1 MKFGEVVHGECASY
15 LFVTS
20 AALRSVCLGNERS
33 YPEHYCP
40 ETLWIC
46 ILVPSVLWGWKCTHP
61 QAVCAETD
69 LWGSQDPPHVCVL
82 TYKMGTE
89 CQVHV
94 IVIWM
99 TGWWC
104 KALNLGPVHGRCS
117 QCQHPPFCPE
127 SSFLDHAVDTGVWRE
142 VQTAVGRT
150 QPLSLNKEGR
160 WLTAGAPRESPL
172 WNAGPSKRER
182 RRCQINHLY

>member
-1 MKFGEVVHGECASY
+1 MKFGDVVHGECASY

-33 YPEHYCP
+33 SPEHHCP

-46 ILVPSVLWGWKCTHP
+46 ILVPSALWGWKCAHP
-61 QAVCAETD
+61 QAVWAETD
-69 LWGSQDPPHVCVL
+69 PRGLRVRLMSVCSL
-82 TYKMGTE
+82 MGPE

-94 IVIWM
+94 IVIWI
-99 TGWWC
+99 TRWWC
-104 KALNLGPVHGRCS
+104 KAVNLGPTHGRCS
-117 QCQHPPFCPE
+117 QCQHPPFCPV
-127 SSFLDHAVDTGVWRE
+127 SSFLDHAVDTGVWRG
-142 VQTAVGRT
+142 VQTAVGQT

-182 RRCQINHLY
+182 RRCQISHLY